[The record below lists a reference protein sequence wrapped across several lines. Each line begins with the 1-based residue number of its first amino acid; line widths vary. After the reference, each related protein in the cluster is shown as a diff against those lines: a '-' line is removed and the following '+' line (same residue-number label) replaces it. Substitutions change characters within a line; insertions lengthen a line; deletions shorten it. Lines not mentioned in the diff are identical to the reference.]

1 MRLRDILV
9 DPGTDQLSHTKLW
22 NNIANLVAT
31 YVVLD
36 LHRVGQLSIEWMLL
50 YLAVVGGV
58 AVLSKWTS
66 LRFGSAAAEKQTST
80 GGQP

>member
-36 LHRVGQLSIEWMLL
+36 LHREGQLSIEWMLL

-66 LRFGSAAAEKQTST
+66 LKFGQGAAEKLPT
-80 GGQP
+80 